1 MPLRYFAAIAAVST
15 IVPGIASPSIRAA
28 AVAFDEASNPIYAS
42 DWIHGQNGGVGFSP
56 WIISPNPDSGVAGAF
71 TASSQPNG
79 NGAGNIDTGG
89 RSWGLFANVPA
100 GVTADA
106 VRFFTPGGVT
116 ADGSLGVGEQFILRM
131 DNGFISAGGAVGFGL
146 RNTMGED
153 RFEFF
158 FVGGDTNYRLNIAS
172 DVFTLHGI
180 TYAGLTLKFTLT
192 GLDTF
197 SLDVNYALGTPSSET
212 FTGTL
217 QGTPGTGIDR
227 FRLFNFG
234 AGTGG
239 TNVYFNSVQVVPEP
253 SSALLLAAAAFAACH
268 RRPRK

>member
-1 MPLRYFAAIAAVST
+1 M
-15 IVPGIASPSIRAA
+15 
-28 AVAFDEASNPIYAS
+28 AFDDASNAIYAT
-42 DWIHGQNGGVGFSP
+42 DWTQGQNGGFGFSP

-89 RSWGLFANVPA
+89 RSWGLFANTPA
-100 GVTADA
+100 SVTADA

-116 ADGSLGVGEQFILRM
+116 ADSALGIGEQFILRM
-131 DNGFISAGGAVGFGL
+131 DNGFISPGGAVGYGL
-146 RNTMGED
+146 RNSLGED
-153 RFEFF
+153 RFEFL

-192 GLDTF
+192 GPDTF
-197 SLDVNYALGTPSSET
+197 SLDVNYALGTPNFET

-253 SSALLLAAAAFAACH
+253 STGIVLAAAMLWMC
-268 RRPRK
+268 RRRSRE